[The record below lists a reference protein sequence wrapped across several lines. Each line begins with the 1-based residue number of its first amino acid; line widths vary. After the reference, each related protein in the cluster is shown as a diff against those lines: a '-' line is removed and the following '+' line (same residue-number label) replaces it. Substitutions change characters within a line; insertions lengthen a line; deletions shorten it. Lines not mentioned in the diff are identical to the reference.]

1 MDKKTQ
7 YLIYMTGL
15 MCALSNG
22 FCKPVIKTYF
32 FSLVS
37 PDVIALSSMIETGLA
52 ALMMTS
58 ISSKGMLSF
67 YRSHYGS
74 IIMISV
80 SCLAVIN
87 YMALMDPAIR
97 FVGMAVLDGFTDI
110 LWMLI
115 LKDAVQL
122 HKNGEELA
130 VLLAKRKHLA
140 WLVLLLVHRPW
151 CLSLLRLSRRC
162 CSSRLSC
169 TLWPE
174 QQTSVTIIIS
184 GRSQLKLRKQRT
196 DLLREKKGGS

>member
-15 MCALSNG
+15 MRALSNG

-37 PDVIALSSMIETGLA
+37 PDVIA
-52 ALMMTS
+52 
-58 ISSKGMLSF
+58 LSF

-122 HKNGEELA
+122 HKNGEELTVFTSQA
-130 VLLAKRKHLA
+130 KTFSLVGSLVGSSAMVFIVTPSIETVLLITTIVHALA
-140 WLVLLLVHRPW
+140 GAANFRNDHH
-151 CLSLLRLSRRC
+151 
-162 CSSRLSC
+162 
-169 TLWPE
+169 
-174 QQTSVTIIIS
+174 
-184 GRSQLKLRKQRT
+184 LRKVAA
-196 DLLREKKGGS
+196 EAKKAEN

>member
-1 MDKKTQ
+1 MDRKTQ
-7 YLIYMTGL
+7 TLIYITGL

-37 PDVIALSSMIETGLA
+37 PDVIALSTMIETGLS
-52 ALMMTS
+52 ALMMMS
-58 ISSKGMLSF
+58 VSSKGMLSF

-97 FVGMAVLDGFTDI
+97 FIGMAVLDGFTDI

-115 LKDAVQL
+115 LKDAVLL
-122 HKNGEELA
+122 HKNGEAFTVFTSQAKTFSLVGSLVGSSVMVLIVTPSIET
-130 VLLAKRKHLA
+130 VLLITT
-140 WLVLLLVHRPW
+140 VVHAIAGFTNYRND
-151 CLSLLRLSRRC
+151 RH
-162 CSSRLSC
+162 
-169 TLWPE
+169 
-174 QQTSVTIIIS
+174 
-184 GRSQLKLRKQRT
+184 LRKVA
-196 DLLREKKGGS
+196 EEAKGNRS